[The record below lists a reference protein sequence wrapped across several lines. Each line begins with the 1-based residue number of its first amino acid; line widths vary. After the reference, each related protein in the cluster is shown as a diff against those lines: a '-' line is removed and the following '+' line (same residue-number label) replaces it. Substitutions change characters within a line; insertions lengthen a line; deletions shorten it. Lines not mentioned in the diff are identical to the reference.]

1 MTYDKTEIII
11 SPIESTS
18 QYWRDIWAYRELF
31 VFLAWRDILVRYK
44 QAVIGVMWC
53 LVKPLITMVVFTVVF
68 GNIAKLPSEGI
79 PYPILVFAALLP
91 WQFFSNAISDSSNSL
106 LANSNLLSKVY
117 FPRLIIPISSVM
129 VSLVDFVISFFI
141 LMVLMAYYQFMPG
154 WRILCI
160 PVFMSVAI
168 SAALG
173 AGFWFASLN
182 VAYRDFRFIV
192 PFVVQVGL
200 FVSPVGFS
208 SSIVPE
214 KWHFLYSLNPMVAV
228 IDGFRWVISGSTQN
242 IDPSGMLLSSVISI
256 FLLLSGLWFFRR
268 TERSFADV
276 I

>member
-242 IDPSGMLLSSVISI
+242 IDPYGMLLSSVISI